1 MNMASGINELI
12 DQLYASISDAKGFPL
27 SVDKCILDRDNAL
40 DLLDEIR
47 AQLPAEVAEAKRLV
61 SAKAEVIRKTR
72 EEAEQIKKDA
82 ADEAAR
88 MVEKESIVIAA
99 KRRAQEIVEEAQQ
112 KAEELRRAS
121 SGYADEL
128 LKRTEE
134 TLNQSLDGVRRS
146 RASFRSASGFNDL

>member
-1 MNMASGINELI
+1 MASGINELI

-27 SVDKCILDRDNAL
+27 SVDKCILDRDHAL

-82 ADEAAR
+82 SAEAAR
-88 MVEKESIVIAA
+88 MVEKESIVVGA
-99 KRRAQEIVEEAQQ
+99 KKRAQEIVEEAQQ
-112 KAEELRRAS
+112 KAEV
-121 SGYADEL
+121 L

-134 TLNQSLDGVRRS
+134 TLSQSLDGVRRS
-146 RASFRSASGFNDL
+146 RASFRSASGFSDL

>member
-1 MNMASGINELI
+1 MASGINELI

-99 KRRAQEIVEEAQQ
+99 KQRAQEIVEEAQQ